1 MHSIDIDPTIYLK
14 LEKKNLNIS
23 RASRNSQG
31 PLLPYS
37 RSAIFWDSILIFTFS
52 AQMAVSMMMD
62 VELTPEGYIKRDS
75 WHRTNIPGVYSA
87 GDVEGGYKQI
97 VTAAGQGLEAA
108 LAIFEDLVNPYWKS
122 KKMAQWRGYLPR

>member
-14 LEKKNLNIS
+14 LERKNLNIS
-23 RASRNSQG
+23 RTSRNSQG

-52 AQMAVSMMMD
+52 AQMAVSMMMG

-75 WHRTNIPGVYSA
+75 RHRTNIPEVYSA
-87 GDVEGGYKQI
+87 GDVEGSYKQI
-97 VTAAGQGLEAA
+97 VMAAGQGSGPA

-122 KKMAQWRGYLPR
+122 KKMAQ

>member
-1 MHSIDIDPTIYLK
+1 MHSIDIEPTIYLK

-23 RASRNSQG
+23 RTSRNSQG

-52 AQMAVSMMMD
+52 AQMAVSMMMG

-75 WHRTNIPGVYSA
+75 RHRTNIPGVYSA
-87 GDVEGGYKQI
+87 GDVEGVYKQI
-97 VTAAGQGLEAA
+97 VTVAGQGSEAA

-122 KKMAQWRGYLPR
+122 KKMAQ